1 MMENDMVK
9 NVFVMLCKTDGTI
22 LKILTD
28 KVSLPKIKKGSKIF
42 EFLVIPE
49 VQRYWYDFVSLIYSD
64 DDEMY
69 WKSFISNINGS
80 EYSFLIGRLDED
92 EVLII
97 GAQER
102 IQQFLYKE
110 IIKMNN
116 ELTNNIRS
124 LHKKRSGS
132 ELDAYEELSKINN
145 ELSNARRELK
155 KKNIQLEEL
164 NERLE
169 ELSIRDSL
177 TGLYNRRYFFIIL
190 PKIIARAKRSK
201 SPVSLVMIDINNFKM
216 VNDTLG
222 HDEGDN
228 VLKYI
233 AKCSNE
239 IIRESQDTVFR
250 FGGDEFLIILEKTDL
265 ISANLAMERLREKYE
280 PNSRG
285 TSLAMGIVCINPD
298 DINEDF
304 SDYLKFA
311 DELMYKNKMLMKKNS

>member
-1 MMENDMVK
+1 MVK
-9 NVFVMLCKTDGTI
+9 NVFVMLCKTDGII
-22 LKILTD
+22 LKVLTD
-28 KVSLPKIKKGSKIF
+28 KVSLPKIKKGSNIF
-42 EFLVIPE
+42 EFLVLPE
-49 VQRYWYDFVSLIYSD
+49 IQRYWYDFVSLIYNND

-80 EYSFLIGRLDED
+80 EYSFLIGRLDEN
-92 EVLII
+92 EFLII
-97 GAQER
+97 GVQER

-116 ELTNNIRS
+116 ELTNNIRN
-124 LHKKRSGS
+124 LHKKRNGS

-155 KKNIQLEEL
+155 KKNNQLEEL

-201 SPVSLVMIDINNFKM
+201 SPVSLVMIDVNNFKM

-239 IIRESQDTVFR
+239 IIRESQDIVFR

-265 ISANLAMERLREKYE
+265 TSANLAMQRLKSKYQ

-285 TSLAMGIVCINPD
+285 TSLAMGVVCINPD
-298 DINEDF
+298 EMKEDF
-304 SDYLKFA
+304 TDYLKFA
-311 DELMYKNKMLMKKNS
+311 DEQMYKNKILMKKNT